1 MVSCYQCH
9 NPDSRLPHNCCAS
22 DPWLLCRL
30 CYCDKCFVAEP
41 LNGELILPY
50 LLFEEAFSYVALG
63 HIFVDTEATKER
75 KSGRVTVLVRA

>member
-1 MVSCYQCH
+1 MHLIHDCYVA
-9 NPDSRLPHNCCAS
+9 CAIVTS
-22 DPWLLCRL
+22 VVL
-30 CYCDKCFVAEP
+30 